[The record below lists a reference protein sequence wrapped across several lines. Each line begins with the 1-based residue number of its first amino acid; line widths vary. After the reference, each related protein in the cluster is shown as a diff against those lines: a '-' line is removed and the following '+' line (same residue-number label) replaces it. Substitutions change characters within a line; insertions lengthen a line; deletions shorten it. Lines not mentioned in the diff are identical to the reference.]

1 MLENILSRLAGG
13 RGSWVAYRRL
23 LGYTRPYLRRLIL
36 GAAFGLVFAGS
47 SIGALAALR
56 GLINYE
62 KLSSTQVVMFACLLP
77 LVTAIRAIG
86 AYFGEYLVQW
96 VGHRTVMDLRVRIF
110 GHLLQLPI
118 SYIEGNRSSD
128 AISRTVSDVTLVQ
141 HSVSNQLVDLVKQP
155 FVLVFT
161 AGYMI
166 HLNWQLA
173 ILSFVVFPLFVLPA
187 IILGRRVRRAAREGQ
202 ERLADI
208 VEIMQETL
216 GGARIVKAFQMEER
230 EAARFREQCSRFF
243 GRIMRVVRAQAM
255 MTPIVECT
263 AIVML
268 VAAFFHAFRTAMPF
282 QDFIVF
288 SAGLALLY
296 DPCKRLGRMH
306 IYIQQSSAAAERIFE
321 LLDAEISV
329 AERPDADNFTDTLE
343 SIQFDNVTFAYDAV
357 PVLSGI
363 DFSVKAGERIAV
375 VGMSGAGKT
384 TLVSLLLR
392 FFDATDGS
400 IRFNGRD
407 VRELTLESVRRQ
419 HGVVTQDTILFNDTV
434 ANNIAY
440 GDPAADRDRIREAA
454 RRAHADEFIVEMEE
468 GYDTMVGER
477 GMRLSGGQRQRLA
490 IARAILLDPPV
501 LVLDEATSAL
511 DSESE
516 RLVQEAL
523 AEVMQ
528 GRTVF
533 AIAHRLS
540 TIINCDRVLVLDQ
553 GRLAE
558 HGTHQELLLAGGIYK
573 RLYDLQFN
581 T

>member
-1 MLENILSRLAGG
+1 MS
-13 RGSWVAYRRL
+13 
-23 LGYTRPYLRRLIL
+23 
-36 GAAFGLVFAGS
+36 
-47 SIGALAALR
+47 
-56 GLINYE
+56 
-62 KLSSTQVVMFACLLP
+62 
-77 LVTAIRAIG
+77 
-86 AYFGEYLVQW
+86 
-96 VGHRTVMDLRVRIF
+96 
-110 GHLLQLPI
+110 
-118 SYIEGNRSSD
+118 
-128 AISRTVSDVTLVQ
+128 
-141 HSVSNQLVDLVKQP
+141 
-155 FVLVFT
+155 
-161 AGYMI
+161 
-166 HLNWQLA
+166 
-173 ILSFVVFPLFVLPA
+173 
-187 IILGRRVRRAAREGQ
+187 
-202 ERLADI
+202 
-208 VEIMQETL
+208 
-216 GGARIVKAFQMEER
+216 
-230 EAARFREQCSRFF
+230 
-243 GRIMRVVRAQAM
+243 
-255 MTPIVECT
+255 
-263 AIVML
+263 
-268 VAAFFHAFRTAMPF
+268 
-282 QDFIVF
+282 
-288 SAGLALLY
+288 
-296 DPCKRLGRMH
+296 
-306 IYIQQSSAAAERIFE
+306 
-321 LLDAEISV
+321 
-329 AERPDADNFTDTLE
+329 
-343 SIQFDNVTFAYDAV
+343 
-357 PVLSGI
+357 
-363 DFSVKAGERIAV
+363 RIAV

-407 VRELTLESVRRQ
+407 VRELTLGSVRRQ

-454 RRAHADEFIVEMEE
+454 RRAHADEFIVEMED